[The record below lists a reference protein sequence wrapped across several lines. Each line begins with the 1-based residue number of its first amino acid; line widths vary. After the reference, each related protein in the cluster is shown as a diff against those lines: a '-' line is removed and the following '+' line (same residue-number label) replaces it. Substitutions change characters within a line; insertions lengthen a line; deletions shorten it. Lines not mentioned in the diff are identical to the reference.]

1 MNNERDTPTARA
13 VSSYLQID
21 CVSKDH
27 SLSPY
32 QRIRR
37 IGGPNLP
44 GVSPPDASR
53 FIAKLRKR
61 GLTVSENPRW
71 SLPLD
76 DAIQGIL
83 DGKWS
88 FFIQLDVYDM
98 VNVEVATSPSGHQ
111 YLKTEVDHDTPD
123 QLLFLPECR

>member
-1 MNNERDTPTARA
+1 MN
-13 VSSYLQID
+13 
-21 CVSKDH
+21 
-27 SLSPY
+27 PY

-44 GVSPPDASR
+44 GVPPPDASR
-53 FIAKLRKR
+53 FIEKLRKR
-61 GLTVSENPRW
+61 GLTFSERPRW
-71 SLPLD
+71 SLSLD
-76 DAIQGIL
+76 DAIEGIL

-88 FFIQLDVYDM
+88 FFIQLDVYD
-98 VNVEVATSPSGHQ
+98 VVSVEVATSPSGHL